1 MLFLSK
7 SPKIATS
14 VVSMALK
21 PFTISNFNYISPSL
35 VAYSDSCQELLVI
48 RDYTKVTKIML
59 LFLLLLSFLYTDL
72 AVGKKSTFI
81 RVFNLKF
88 VSCLNGNDD
97 SEV

>member
-1 MLFLSK
+1 MLVLSK

-21 PFTISNFNYISPSL
+21 PFTISNFNYINPSL

-59 LFLLLLSFLYTDL
+59 LFLLLFSFLYTDL
-72 AVGKKSTFI
+72 AVEKKINFYQSF
-81 RVFNLKF
+81 
-88 VSCLNGNDD
+88 
-97 SEV
+97 

>member
-59 LFLLLLSFLYTDL
+59 LSVVVIFVYRSGSRKKINFYQSF
-72 AVGKKSTFI
+72 
-81 RVFNLKF
+81 
-88 VSCLNGNDD
+88 
-97 SEV
+97 